1 MLTLADDVSS
11 MHLGRGITAGCRIG
25 NCRPWPIWLLL
36 PEFHGVL
43 ARTDR
48 IRPSRGLPRGTG
60 FERGRAL
67 MSLLEAAIQHH
78 RAGALAEAERLYGEV
93 LSGDPGHPQAAFQL
107 GVLAL
112 QSGRL
117 DAALDMLTRA
127 TVLAPGN
134 AACHANL
141 GETHR
146 RLGHAQ
152 AAIGSLLRAIAL
164 DPNLMAPIGNLGRLL
179 QDRGA
184 IDGALACFER
194 AAKLQPGHQDVG
206 ERLAAARA
214 ALRERELVA
223 SDREGS
229 DPADE
234 LSAHTLLALARP
246 MAIEGRI
253 EDAMALLER
262 AVRLHPRLTFAHCN
276 LGVLRAA
283 VGRSRDACASYRR
296 ALEIEP
302 DLPDTHHNLA
312 NALLRGGVLDEAI
325 ASFRRAAALRPD
337 RASYGSDILF
347 HLHFDP
353 AYDAAAL
360 LAEARA
366 WEHAHAAPIGP
377 TPTAMHQQ
385 HEDRDRAPG
394 RRLRVGYISPNFRR
408 HCQAFFM
415 TPLLAHHDHER
426 FEIICYSD
434 VVRPDEWTERL
445 LAHADGAHVVTGM
458 PDAALADRIAEDRI
472 DLLVDLTM
480 HMEGSRLPV
489 FARKPAPVQICWL
502 AYPGTTGLA
511 AMDYRVT
518 DPYLDPPGSDDGAY
532 AERSLRLPDTFWCYQ
547 PLTDDAK
554 VGPLPALRRGRI
566 NFGSLNNLLKVGERS
581 IALWAR
587 VLRAVEGSTI
597 TLLAPAGD
605 ARERTVGSFEAHGI
619 ERGRVEFVEV
629 RPRERYLA
637 TYDSIDLCLD
647 TVPYNGHTTSLDAFW
662 MGVPVVT
669 LVGST
674 VVGRAGLCQ
683 AMNLGLPELVA
694 RSPDEFVSIAV
705 GLAGNRDRL
714 SGLRAGLRAR
724 MEASPLMDAPRFA
737 RNLEAAYRSVWR
749 RWCEGG
755 RVSG

>member
-1 MLTLADDVSS
+1 
-11 MHLGRGITAGCRIG
+11 
-25 NCRPWPIWLLL
+25 
-36 PEFHGVL
+36 
-43 ARTDR
+43 
-48 IRPSRGLPRGTG
+48 
-60 FERGRAL
+60 

-93 LSGDPGHPQAAFQL
+93 PADDPGHPQAAFQL

-117 DAALDMLTRA
+117 DAALDRLTRA

-141 GETHR
+141 GETYR
-146 RLGHAQ
+146 RLGNSQ

-164 DPNLMAPIGNLGRLL
+164 DPNLVPPMCNLGQLL
-179 QDRGA
+179 KDRGA

-194 AAKLQPGHQDVG
+194 AAKLQPNNPDVG
-206 ERLAAARA
+206 ERLAAVRA
-214 ALRERELVA
+214 ALRERDLAA
-223 SDREGS
+223 SDRQGNAPE
-229 DPADE
+229 DE
-234 LSAHTLLALARP
+234 LSGHTLLLLARP
-246 MAIEGRI
+246 MAVEGRI
-253 EDAMALLER
+253 GDAEALLER
-262 AVRLHPRLTFAHCN
+262 AVRLHPRLTYAHCN

-302 DLPDTHHNLA
+302 DVPDTHHNLA

-337 RASYGSDILF
+337 RASYGSDVVF

-353 AYDAAAL
+353 AYDAPAL

-366 WEHAHAAPIGP
+366 WEHAHAAPAGS
-377 TPTAMHQQ
+377 TAALAQ
-385 HEDRDRAPG
+385 HVDRDRAPE
-394 RRLRVGYISPNFRR
+394 RRLRIGYVSPNFRR

-415 TPLLAHHDHER
+415 APLLAQHDHER

-434 VVRPDEWTERL
+434 VSRPDEWTERL
-445 LAHADGAHVVTGM
+445 MAHADRSHVVAGTS
-458 PDAALADRIAEDRI
+458 DTALADRIAEDRI
-472 DLLVDLTM
+472 DILVDLTM
-480 HMEGSRLPV
+480 HMEGNRLPV

-518 DPYLDPPGSDDGAY
+518 DPYLDPPGVDDGTY

-554 VGPLPALRRGRI
+554 VGPLPALRRGTT

-587 VLRAVEGSTI
+587 VLREVDGSTI

-605 ARERTVGSFEAHGI
+605 ARERTVGLFEAHGVG
-619 ERGRVEFVEV
+619 RGRVAFVDV
-629 RPRERYLA
+629 QPRERYLA
-637 TYDSIDLCLD
+637 TYGSIDLCLD
-647 TVPYNGHTTSLDAFW
+647 TVPYNGHTTSLDSFW

-694 RSPDEFVSIAV
+694 RSPDEFVSIAT
-705 GLAGNRDRL
+705 GLARDHDRL

-749 RWCEGG
+749 RWCEGD
-755 RVSG
+755 RVSR

>member
-1 MLTLADDVSS
+1 
-11 MHLGRGITAGCRIG
+11 
-25 NCRPWPIWLLL
+25 
-36 PEFHGVL
+36 
-43 ARTDR
+43 
-48 IRPSRGLPRGTG
+48 
-60 FERGRAL
+60 
-67 MSLLEAAIQHH
+67 MSPLEAAIQQH

-93 LSGDPGHPQAAFQL
+93 LAQAPNDPQATFHL

-117 DAALDMLTRA
+117 DAAVDMLTRA

-146 RLGHAQ
+146 RLGHSQ
-152 AAIGSLLRAIAL
+152 AAVGSLLRAIAL
-164 DPNLMAPIGNLGRLL
+164 DPNLMAPIYNLGRLL
-179 QDRGA
+179 LDRGA
-184 IDGALACFER
+184 VVGALACFER
-194 AAKLQPGHQDVG
+194 AAKLQPNNPDVG
-206 ERLAAARA
+206 AQLAAARA
-214 ALRERELVA
+214 ALRECAERDRVA
-223 SDREGS
+223 GDRPGNGPEH
-229 DPADE
+229 E

-246 MAIEGRI
+246 MAMEGRM
-253 EDAMALLER
+253 EDAVTLLER
-262 AVRLHPRLTFAHCN
+262 AVRLCPRLTFAHCN
-276 LGVLRAA
+276 LGVLKAA
-283 VGRSRDACASYRR
+283 LGKSREACASYRR

-325 ASFRRAAALRPD
+325 ASFRKAAALRPE

-366 WEHAHAAPIGP
+366 WEHAHAAPLV
-377 TPTAMHQQ
+377 PTATHA
-385 HEDRDRAPG
+385 DRDRAPE
-394 RRLRVGYISPNFRR
+394 RRLRIGYISPNFRR

-415 TPLLAHHDHER
+415 APLLEQHDHER

-434 VVRPDEWTERL
+434 VTRPDEWTERL
-445 LAHADGAHVVTGM
+445 MAHADRSHVVAGTS
-458 PDAALADRIAEDRI
+458 DAALADRIAEDRI
-472 DLLVDLTM
+472 DILVDLTM
-480 HMEGSRLPV
+480 HMEGNRLPV

-502 AYPGTTGLA
+502 AYPGSTGLA

-518 DPYLDPPGSDDGAY
+518 DPYLDPREREEGDEGPY
-532 AERSLRLPDTFWCYQ
+532 AERSLRLPDTFWCYR

-554 VGPLPALRRGRI
+554 VGPLPALRRGSVH
-566 NFGSLNNLLKVGERS
+566 FGSLNNMLKVGERS

-587 VLRAVEGSTI
+587 VLREVDGSTI

-605 ARERTVGSFEAHGI
+605 ARERAVGFFEAHGVD
-619 ERGRVEFVEV
+619 RGRVEFVEV
-629 RPRERYLA
+629 QPRERYLA

-647 TVPYNGHTTSLDAFW
+647 TVPYNGHTTSLDSFW

-694 RSPDEFVSIAV
+694 RSPDEFVSIAT
-705 GLAGNRDRL
+705 GLARDHDRL

-737 RNLEAAYRSVWR
+737 RNLEAAYRSIWR
-749 RWCEGG
+749 RWCEAGQA
-755 RVSG
+755 SK

>member
-1 MLTLADDVSS
+1 
-11 MHLGRGITAGCRIG
+11 
-25 NCRPWPIWLLL
+25 
-36 PEFHGVL
+36 
-43 ARTDR
+43 
-48 IRPSRGLPRGTG
+48 
-60 FERGRAL
+60 
-67 MSLLEAAIQHH
+67 MSLLEAAIQQH

-93 LSGDPGHPQAAFQL
+93 LAQDPSDPQATFHL

-117 DAALDMLTRA
+117 EAAVDMLTRA

-146 RLGHAQ
+146 RLGHSQ

-164 DPNLMAPIGNLGRLL
+164 DPNLMAPIYNLGRLL

-184 IDGALACFER
+184 LDGALACFER
-194 AAKLQPGHQDVG
+194 AAKLQPNNPDVG
-206 ERLAAARA
+206 GQLAAARA
-214 ALRERELVA
+214 SLRARDLAA
-223 SDREGS
+223 SDRPGN
-229 DPADE
+229 DPEDE
-234 LSAHTLLALARP
+234 LSAHTLLSLARP
-246 MAIEGRI
+246 MAMEGRI
-253 EDAMALLER
+253 EDAVALLER

-283 VGRSRDACASYRR
+283 LGKSRDACASYRR

-337 RASYGSDILF
+337 HASYLSDVVF

-366 WEHAHAAPIGP
+366 WEHAHAAPPGL
-377 TPTAMHQQ
+377 TATHV
-385 HEDRDRAPG
+385 ERVERDRAPE
-394 RRLRVGYISPNFRR
+394 RRLRIGYVSPNFRR

-415 TPLLAHHDHER
+415 APLLEQHDHER

-434 VVRPDEWTERL
+434 VTRPDEWTERL
-445 LAHADGAHVVTGM
+445 LARADRAHVVAGT

-472 DLLVDLTM
+472 DILVDLTM
-480 HMEGSRLPV
+480 HMEGNRLPV

-502 AYPGTTGLA
+502 AYPGTTGLS

-554 VGPLPALRRGRI
+554 VGPLPALRRGSI

-587 VLRAVEGSTI
+587 VLREVDGSTI
-597 TLLAPAGD
+597 TLLAPVGD
-605 ARERTVGSFEAHGI
+605 ARERAVGFFEAHGVP
-619 ERGRVEFVEV
+619 RGRVEFVEV
-629 RPRERYLA
+629 QPRERYLA
-637 TYDSIDLCLD
+637 AYDSIDLCLD

-669 LVGST
+669 LVGQT

-694 RSPDEFVSIAV
+694 RSPDEFVDIAV
-705 GLAGNRDRL
+705 GLARDRDRL
-714 SGLRAGLRAR
+714 SVLRAGLRSR

-737 RNLEAAYRSVWR
+737 RNLEAAYRNAWR

-755 RVSG
+755 RATR